1 MEASVTPFYDTHA
14 HLGYPDFSGDLDAV
28 IARAE
33 AAGIPRLV
41 TVGTDLE
48 SSARAVAL
56 SERYPAVF
64 AAVGWHP
71 NEADKAPPDIR
82 PALREWARHPKVV
95 AIGETGLD
103 YYHLPSSRAVGSAAD
118 DAHHKQCQE
127 RLFEQHLEVAAAAD
141 LGCIIHQRSALAA
154 VLAQMRPW
162 ENRLRAVFHCFGE
175 PLPVAEELLQ
185 CGWLMSFTG
194 IVTFKNAQ
202 SVRDTIAAIPLNR
215 LMLETDCPFLAP
227 VPYRGKRCEP
237 AHVLDTARVVAQV
250 KACSLAELSA
260 ATCATA
266 RAFFRKL
273 D

>member
-1 MEASVTPFYDTHA
+1 MEPSETQFYDTHA
-14 HLGYPDFSGDLDAV
+14 HLDYPDFSGDLDAV

-33 AAGIPRLV
+33 AAGVRRMV
-41 TVGTDLE
+41 TVGTDLA

-71 NEADKAPPDIR
+71 NDAEKAPADIR
-82 PALREWARHPKVV
+82 PALRELACHPKVV

-103 YYHLPSSRAVGSAAD
+103 YYHLPGSRDGGSAAD
-118 DAHHKQCQE
+118 DEHHKKCQE

-141 LGCIIHQRSALAA
+141 LGCIIHQRSALTP

-175 PLPVAEELLQ
+175 ALPVAEEILRR
-185 CGWLMSFTG
+185 GWLVSFTG
-194 IVTFKNAQ
+194 IITFKNAQ

-227 VPYRGKRCEP
+227 VPHRGKRCEP
-237 AHVLDTARVVAQV
+237 AHVMDTARVVAQV
-250 KACSLAELSA
+250 KRGSLAELGA

-266 RAFFRKL
+266 RGFFRKL
-273 D
+273 A